1 MIGIRADANSI
12 IATGH
17 MMRCMTIARALVV
30 QGQAVT
36 FFVADEESLKLFSSF
51 AKEEFEIVSLGTDYR
66 DMESELE
73 ILKSELKRRHIE
85 ALLVDSY
92 SVTADY
98 FKELS
103 VVCKTAYIDDLKSDI
118 YSVDILINYSGY
130 ASEMRYEEAYSDV
143 RGFCKEPTKLL
154 LGLQFAPLRP
164 QFYEGEENS
173 WAESVAIGR
182 ASDNAV
188 ISGPLTKPGSINVL
202 LSTGGADMC
211 NMIVPVLEDV
221 VSSGLNADITWHVVV
236 GDYVSN
242 AAEIEKLA
250 ESEDNIVLHRSVK
263 NMAELM
269 RSCDIAVLAAGTML
283 TECAALR
290 LPAVFYQVADN
301 QKINVR
307 YFGNT
312 GGMIF
317 AGSVMDGE
325 AAKKQT
331 IEAILGEIKRLS
343 TDESARN
350 AMKECLA
357 GITDGRGAVR
367 IAKAL
372 VTNDQA

>member
-17 MMRCMTIARALVV
+17 MMRCMTIARALVM

-51 AKEEFEIVSLGTDYR
+51 AKDEFEIVSLGTDYR
-66 DMESELE
+66 DMEGELE
-73 ILKSELKRRHIE
+73 ILQGELKKRHIE

-98 FKELS
+98 FKKLS
-103 VVCKTAYIDDLKSDI
+103 SICRTAYLDDLKSDI
-118 YSVDILINYSGY
+118 YPVDILINYSGY
-130 ASEMRYEEAYSDV
+130 APEMGYEEAYSHV
-143 RGFCKEPTKLL
+143 YGFEKEPTKLL
-154 LGLQFAPLRP
+154 LGLHYAPLRP
-164 QFYEGEENS
+164 QFYECEGDSLPGVAEDSQAADHAATPGMANNS
-173 WAESVAIGR
+173 GR
-182 ASDNAV
+182 
-188 ISGPLTKPGSINVL
+188 INVL

-211 NMIVPVLEDV
+211 NMIVPVLENV
-221 VSSGLNADITWHVVV
+221 IRSGLNADITWHVVV

-242 AAEIEKLA
+242 TPEIEELA
-250 ESEDNIVLHRSVK
+250 TSGDNIVLDRSVK
-263 NMAELM
+263 NMAQLM
-269 RSCDIAVLAAGTML
+269 RKCDIAVLAAGTML

-317 AGSVMDGE
+317 AGSVMDGDD
-325 AAKKQT
+325 AKKHT
-331 IEAILGEIKRLS
+331 IETIIREINRLS
-343 TDESARN
+343 SDERTRN
-350 AMKECLA
+350 IMKEHLA
-357 GITDGRGAVR
+357 GVTDGKGAIR
-367 IAKAL
+367 ISKAL
-372 VTNDQA
+372 AGRDLT